1 MIARRL
7 ALGFFLVAAVCS
19 LPAQTFTYSNLH
31 SFNTTDGYVPANVI
45 QASDGNLYS
54 TSESGGTASDG
65 NVFRSTLTGAVTS
78 LYSFCAAN
86 SSCPDGKFPEAS
98 VIQATNGNLYGTTS
112 QGGAYANGS
121 VFELTS
127 TGALTTLYSFCP
139 VAGCADGSGPNGLV
153 QGNDGNLYGTTRSGG
168 VYGNGAVFKITLA
181 PPTAAGESTIYSF
194 CAVSSSGH
202 CADGSIPEGVL
213 VQGSDGNFYGITSE
227 GGANLVSMNGAGT
240 VFKVTSTGTLTTLYS
255 FCADGGG
262 DCTDGQSPDSG
273 LVEGANGSFYGV
285 TNAGGSSG
293 GGTAYAITSAGSLT
307 TLYNFCTVGL
317 CTDGI
322 GPYGPLFLASDGN
335 YYGVAGGGTDVQGV
349 FFQLTA
355 SGTETVLY
363 PFCSV
368 TNCTDGELLEYGV
381 IQGSD
386 GNFYG
391 TTGAGGTSDAGV
403 LYKISASPV
412 EKPPVQL
419 TVSSSAVAPGGS
431 FTLSYLVSN
440 GYSDSLQYC
449 YASNNAG
456 NTGWTGPTTG
466 AAKTQNV
473 ALTAPT
479 ALGSYTYALTCGGQ
493 ESGFVT
499 LTVKNAT
506 AATMTSSLN
515 PVQVG
520 QMVTLSATVTK
531 TTGTGEPTGTVSF
544 YYGTLLIGTGTVN
557 GSGVATFTADSNGI
571 GPAIYGLH
579 AVYNGDSTDLTS
591 TSATLN
597 VTVDKAT
604 TSTTLTATPTT
615 VTPPASVKLTAT
627 VKRSAAGESGEPTG
641 TVTFSASGNS
651 IGTATLN
658 GAGVATLTAAT
669 TSVPAGAYS
678 VTATYGGDGFDAGS
692 TSSAVTVTVK

>member
-7 ALGFFLVAAVCS
+7 ALGFFLVAAVCT

-31 SFNTTDGYVPANVI
+31 SFNTTDGYTPANVI
-45 QASDGNLYS
+45 QASDGNLYG
-54 TSESGGTASDG
+54 TSESGGTAADG
-65 NVFRSTLTGAVTS
+65 NVFRSTLAGAVTS

-121 VFELTS
+121 IFELSS
-127 TGALTTLYSFCP
+127 TGSLTTLYSFCP
-139 VAGCADGSGPNGLV
+139 NAGCADGSGPNGLV
-153 QGNDGNLYGTTRSGG
+153 QGNDGFLYGTTKSGG
-168 VYGNGAVFKITLA
+168 AYGNGAIFKIGLTLSV
-181 PPTAAGESTIYSF
+181 TSGESTIYSF

-213 VQGSDGNFYGITSE
+213 VQGSDGNFYGVTSE
-227 GGANLVSMNGAGT
+227 GGANLISENGAGT
-240 VFKVTSTGTLTTLYS
+240 VFKVTSAGALTTLYS
-255 FCADGGG
+255 FCAQGGSN
-262 DCTDGQSPDSG
+262 CTDGQSPNSG

-293 GGTAYAITSAGSLT
+293 GGTAFAITSAGSLT

-335 YYGVAGGGTDVQGV
+335 YYGVAGGGSEVQGV
-349 FFQLTA
+349 FFQLTTG
-355 SGTETVLY
+355 GTETVLY

-368 TNCTDGELLEYGV
+368 TNCTDGELLEYGP

-403 LYKISASPV
+403 LYKISASPA
-412 EKPPVQL
+412 ENPPVQL
-419 TVSSSAVAPGGS
+419 SLPKSTVGPGGS
-431 FTLSYLVSN
+431 FTLSYSVSN
-440 GYSDSLQYC
+440 AYSDTLQYC
-449 YASNNAG
+449 YASNTAG
-456 NTGWTGPTTG
+456 NTGWTGETAGST
-466 AAKTQNV
+466 KSQNV

-479 ALGSYTYALTCGGQ
+479 TTGSYTFALTCGGQ
-493 ESGFVT
+493 ETGIAT
-499 LTVKNAT
+499 LAVKDST
-506 AATMTSSLN
+506 AVTMTSSLN

-520 QMVTLSATVTK
+520 QTVTLSATVTR
-531 TTGTGEPTGTVSF
+531 TTGTGAPTGTVSF
-544 YYGTLLIGTGTVN
+544 YYETLLLGTGTVN
-557 GSGVATFTADSNGI
+557 TSGVASITADSNKV
-571 GPAIYGLH
+571 GPASYGLH
-579 AVYNGDSTDLTS
+579 AVYSGDSTDLTS

-597 VTVDKAT
+597 VTLNKAV
-604 TSTTLTATPTT
+604 TSTTLTASPTT
-615 VTPPASVKLTAT
+615 VTPPATVTLTAT
-627 VKRSAAGESGEPTG
+627 VKRTASGTSGEPGG
-641 TVTFSASGNS
+641 TVTFLYAGKSLGTGTVNS
-651 IGTATLN
+651 S
-658 GAGVATLTAAT
+658 GVATLTAAT
-669 TSVPAGAYS
+669 TTVPAGTYP
-678 VTATYGGDGFDAGS
+678 VTASYGSDTFDAAS